1 GACRRHAMLRRGS
14 GRRLAGGG
22 LSTAVHAAGGG
33 GASRARRRAAQ
44 ASVTG
49 CIEQRRRMKK
59 TKNRGYELSSGNVFA
74 DLGFKDSEQE
84 LLFLVLI
91 AGAVAIRRAAE

>member
-1 GACRRHAMLRRGS
+1 
-14 GRRLAGGG
+14 
-22 LSTAVHAAGGG
+22 
-33 GASRARRRAAQ
+33 
-44 ASVTG
+44 
-49 CIEQRRRMKK
+49 MKK

-74 DLGFKDSEQE
+74 DLAFKDSEQE

>member
-1 GACRRHAMLRRGS
+1 MLHRRKGARIAEVV
-14 GRRLAGGG
+14 
-22 LSTAVHAAGGG
+22 LSTAVHAAGGRH
-33 GASRARRRAAQ
+33 ASRARRRAAQ
-44 ASVTG
+44 ASVIG